1 MKILFDLFPILLF
14 FIVFRLG
21 NSDPAAAHA
30 IVTQYLSMLIN
41 GGAIAVKQGPIIL
54 ATAVVIPASLIQLA
68 YVKLRGRKIDAMLW
82 VSCIIIVVFGG
93 LTIYFHNE
101 NFIKAKP
108 TILYWVFA
116 LALAIAQF
124 GFGKN
129 LMRKTMEATIKL
141 PDPVWHRVGLAWMSF
156 FFFMGILNLVVG
168 FVIFKDNDNAW
179 VNFKLFGMTG
189 LFFAFAVVQML
200 FLSKYLEEDDKK
212 EEKA

>member
-1 MKILFDLFPILLF
+1 MKILFDLFPVLLF
-14 FIVFRLG
+14 FIVFRLA

-30 IVTQYLSMLIN
+30 IVTQYLSMLIS

-68 YVKLRGRKIDAMLW
+68 YVKLRGRKIGAMLW
-82 VSCIIIVVFGG
+82 LSCIIIIVFGS

-124 GFGKN
+124 GFRKN
-129 LMRKTMEATIKL
+129 LMRQSMEANIKL
-141 PDPVWHRVGLAWMSF
+141 PEQVWDRVGWAWMSF
-156 FFFMGILNLVVG
+156 FFLMGVLNLVVG
-168 FVIFKDNDNAW
+168 FVLFKDNDSAW
-179 VNFKLFGMTG
+179 VNFKLFGLTG
-189 LFFAFAVVQML
+189 LFFAFVLVQML
-200 FLSKYLEEDDKK
+200 FLSKYLEDDDKK
-212 EEKA
+212 EEQA